1 MENSTPQNTQ
11 STNKKRAQLTSLII
25 LAVLAILSTMML
37 IMYPLMNKTS
47 DKSTTKNTESTQNNS
62 ESTSNSTSKSTTQST
77 TEFAFNHES
86 DIDLGSN
93 KSNIYIFWGDGC
105 PHCKALAKFISKL
118 PAETKNKVNIY
129 SFEVWSDKDNKAF
142 MKKFGKYLGED
153 VSGVPFMVIG
163 DKIFDGYSSGDTK
176 TDQQILDAI
185 NTIIKNQ
192 GSTDQYKLYK
202 KAQLHEE
209 HKDRIFYIEN
219 YFTLTDCDLVRIPKF
234 YDLFE

>member
-86 DIDLGSN
+86 DIDLSSN
-93 KSNIYIFWGDGC
+93 KPNIYIFWGDGC

-118 PAETKNKVNIY
+118 STETKDKVNIY
-129 SFEVWSDKDNKAF
+129 SFEVWGDKDNKSF
-142 MKKFGKYLGED
+142 MKKFGKYLGQD

-176 TDQQILDAI
+176 TDQQIIDAI

-202 KAQLHEE
+202 KA
-209 HKDRIFYIEN
+209 
-219 YFTLTDCDLVRIPKF
+219 
-234 YDLFE
+234 

>member
-11 STNKKRAQLTSLII
+11 SANKKRAQLASLIV
-25 LAVLAILSTMML
+25 LAILAILSTVAVIVM
-37 IMYPLMNKTS
+37 PLMNKNSS
-47 DKSTTKNTESTQNNS
+47 DKSAESSLNESTESTQTENTN
-62 ESTSNSTSKSTTQST
+62 QST
-77 TEFAFNHES
+77 PKQSQGTEFAFNHES

-129 SFEVWSDKDNKAF
+129 SFEVWGDKDNKTL
-142 MKKFGKYLGED
+142 MKNFGKFLDHD
-153 VSGVPFMVIG
+153 VRGVTFMVIG

-185 NTIIKNQ
+185 NTIIKNH

-202 KAQLHEE
+202 K
-209 HKDRIFYIEN
+209 N
-219 YFTLTDCDLVRIPKF
+219 
-234 YDLFE
+234 

>member
-11 STNKKRAQLTSLII
+11 STNKKRAQLTSLIV

-77 TEFAFNHES
+77 TEFAFSHES
-86 DIDLGSN
+86 DIDLSSN
-93 KSNIYIFWGDGC
+93 KPNIYIFWGDGC

-129 SFEVWSDKDNKAF
+129 SFEVWGDKDNKTL
-142 MKKFGKYLGED
+142 MKNFGKFLDQD
-153 VSGVPFMVIG
+153 VRGVPFMVIG

-202 KAQLHEE
+202 KA
-209 HKDRIFYIEN
+209 
-219 YFTLTDCDLVRIPKF
+219 
-234 YDLFE
+234 

>member
-11 STNKKRAQLTSLII
+11 STNKKRAQLTSLIV
-25 LAVLAILSTMML
+25 LAVLVILSTMML
-37 IMYPLMNKTS
+37 IMYPLMNKPS
-47 DKSTTKNTESTQNNS
+47 DKNTAKTTESTQNNS
-62 ESTSNSTSKSTTQST
+62 GSTSNSTSKSTTQST

-86 DIDLGSN
+86 DINLSSN
-93 KSNIYIFWGDGC
+93 KPNIYIFWGDGC
-105 PHCKALAKFISKL
+105 PHCKALSKFISKL

-142 MKKFGKYLGED
+142 MKKFGKYLGQD

-202 KAQLHEE
+202 KA
-209 HKDRIFYIEN
+209 
-219 YFTLTDCDLVRIPKF
+219 
-234 YDLFE
+234 

>member
-11 STNKKRAQLTSLII
+11 SANKKRAQLASLII

-129 SFEVWSDKDNKAF
+129 SFEVWGDKDNKTL
-142 MKKFGKYLGED
+142 MKNFGIFLDQD
-153 VSGVPFMVIG
+153 VRGVPFMVIG

-202 KAQLHEE
+202 KA
-209 HKDRIFYIEN
+209 
-219 YFTLTDCDLVRIPKF
+219 
-234 YDLFE
+234 

>member
-1 MENSTPQNTQ
+1 MENSTHQNTQ
-11 STNKKRAQLTSLII
+11 SANKKRAQLASFIV
-25 LAVLAILSTMML
+25 LATLAILSTMML
-37 IMYPLMNKTS
+37 VMYPLMNKQS
-47 DKSTTKNTESTQNNS
+47 DKSTTKTTESAQNNS
-62 ESTSNSTSKSTTQST
+62 KSTSDSTSKSTTQST

-86 DIDLGSN
+86 DIDLANN
-93 KSNIYIFWGDGC
+93 KPNIYIFWGDGC

-129 SFEVWSDKDNKAF
+129 SFEVWGDKDNKTL
-142 MKKFGKYLGED
+142 MKNFGKFLDQD
-153 VSGVPFMVIG
+153 VRGVPFMVIG

-202 KAQLHEE
+202 KA
-209 HKDRIFYIEN
+209 
-219 YFTLTDCDLVRIPKF
+219 
-234 YDLFE
+234 

>member
-11 STNKKRAQLTSLII
+11 SPNKKRAQLASLIV
-25 LAVLAILSTMML
+25 LAILAILSTVAVIVM
-37 IMYPLMNKTS
+37 PLMNKNSS
-47 DKSTTKNTESTQNNS
+47 DKSAESSLNESTESTQTENTNQ
-62 ESTSNSTSKSTTQST
+62 SNSKQSQGT
-77 TEFAFNHES
+77 KFAFNHES

-163 DKIFDGYSSGDTK
+163 DKIFDGYSSSDTK

-202 KAQLHEE
+202 KA
-209 HKDRIFYIEN
+209 
-219 YFTLTDCDLVRIPKF
+219 
-234 YDLFE
+234 

>member
-11 STNKKRAQLTSLII
+11 STNKKRAQFASLIV
-25 LAVLAILSTMML
+25 LATLAILSTMML

-202 KAQLHEE
+202 KA
-209 HKDRIFYIEN
+209 
-219 YFTLTDCDLVRIPKF
+219 
-234 YDLFE
+234 

>member
-1 MENSTPQNTQ
+1 MENSTPQNAK
-11 STNKKRAQLTSLII
+11 STNKKRAQLTSLIV

-37 IMYPLMNKTS
+37 IMYPLMNKPS
-47 DKSTTKNTESTQNNS
+47 DKNTAKTTESTQNNS
-62 ESTSNSTSKSTTQST
+62 ESTSDSTSKSTTQST
-77 TEFAFNHES
+77 TEFTFNHES

-93 KSNIYIFWGDGC
+93 KPNIYIFWGDGC

-118 PAETKNKVNIY
+118 PAETKDKVNIY
-129 SFEVWSDKDNKAF
+129 SFEVWSDKDNKSF
-142 MKKFGKYLGED
+142 MKKFGKYLGQD

-202 KAQLHEE
+202 KA
-209 HKDRIFYIEN
+209 
-219 YFTLTDCDLVRIPKF
+219 
-234 YDLFE
+234 

>member
-11 STNKKRAQLTSLII
+11 SPNKKRAQLASLIV
-25 LAVLAILSTMML
+25 LAILAILSTVAVIVM
-37 IMYPLMNKTS
+37 PLMNKNSS
-47 DKSTTKNTESTQNNS
+47 DKSAESSLNESTESTQTENTNQ
-62 ESTSNSTSKSTTQST
+62 SNSKQSQGT
-77 TEFAFNHES
+77 KFAFNHES

-118 PAETKNKVNIY
+118 PAETKDKVNIY
-129 SFEVWSDKDNKAF
+129 SFEVWGNKDNKAF
-142 MKKFGKYLGED
+142 MKKFGKYLGQD
-153 VSGVPFMVIG
+153 VSGVPFMIIG

-192 GSTDQYKLYK
+192 GSIDQYKLYK
-202 KAQLHEE
+202 KA
-209 HKDRIFYIEN
+209 
-219 YFTLTDCDLVRIPKF
+219 
-234 YDLFE
+234 

>member
-25 LAVLAILSTMML
+25 LAVLAILPTMML
-37 IMYPLMNKTS
+37 IMYPLMNKQS
-47 DKSTTKNTESTQNNS
+47 DKSTTKTTESAQNNS
-62 ESTSNSTSKSTTQST
+62 KSTSDSTSKSTTQST

-86 DIDLGSN
+86 DIDLTSN
-93 KSNIYIFWGDGC
+93 KPNIYIFWGDGC

-129 SFEVWSDKDNKAF
+129 SFEVWGDKDNKTL
-142 MKKFGKYLGED
+142 MKNFGKFLDQD
-153 VSGVPFMVIG
+153 VRGVPFMVIG

-202 KAQLHEE
+202 KA
-209 HKDRIFYIEN
+209 
-219 YFTLTDCDLVRIPKF
+219 
-234 YDLFE
+234 

>member
-11 STNKKRAQLTSLII
+11 SANKKRAQLASLII

-202 KAQLHEE
+202 KA
-209 HKDRIFYIEN
+209 
-219 YFTLTDCDLVRIPKF
+219 
-234 YDLFE
+234 

>member
-11 STNKKRAQLTSLII
+11 SPNKKRAQLTSLIV
-25 LAVLAILSTMML
+25 LAILAILSTIML
-37 IMYPLMNKTS
+37 VMYPLMNGKANTN
-47 DKSTTKNTESTQNNS
+47 TTKTAEVTES
-62 ESTSNSTSKSTTQST
+62 EESNSASSPASKSTA

-129 SFEVWSDKDNKAF
+129 SFEVWGDKDNKTL
-142 MKKFGKYLGED
+142 MRNFGKFLDQD
-153 VSGVPFMVIG
+153 VRGVPFMVIG

-202 KAQLHEE
+202 KA
-209 HKDRIFYIEN
+209 
-219 YFTLTDCDLVRIPKF
+219 
-234 YDLFE
+234 

>member
-11 STNKKRAQLTSLII
+11 SANKKRAQLASLIV
-25 LAVLAILSTMML
+25 LAILAILSTVAVIVM
-37 IMYPLMNKTS
+37 PLMNKNSS
-47 DKSTTKNTESTQNNS
+47 DKSAESSLNKPTESTQTENTN
-62 ESTSNSTSKSTTQST
+62 QST
-77 TEFAFNHES
+77 PKQSQGTEFAFNHES

-129 SFEVWSDKDNKAF
+129 SFEVWGDKDNKTL
-142 MKKFGKYLGED
+142 MKNFGKFLDQD
-153 VSGVPFMVIG
+153 VRGVPFMVIG

-192 GSTDQYKLYK
+192 GNTDQYRLYK
-202 KAQLHEE
+202 KA
-209 HKDRIFYIEN
+209 
-219 YFTLTDCDLVRIPKF
+219 
-234 YDLFE
+234 